1 MKLRYDFSG
10 WATRNDLVCADGRT
24 IRQDAFKDCDGK
36 MVPLVWNHQHNNPT
50 DILGHALL
58 ENRQDGVYA
67 YCTFNES
74 EAGRAGKLLHQ
85 EKGSVEYPFA
95 TLYLPSVKAA
105 YPGKTKEELLNIL
118 NPVFHK
124 FNSIRKKKLELYP
137 GVKETLEKIAGMGI
151 KVVGYTDSAE
161 ENGFYRLKRLGIDDY
176 FQSVYV
182 SDSQFALP
190 DYLPASEKT
199 QIVHGKKPNPA
210 VIHKIC
216 QQESVAIGEIVY
228 LGDSLTKD
236 VYMARRAGA
245 LSVLCKYSYNAKG
258 QDELYSKLVA
268 ISHWTATDFEQEKA
282 IKEICK
288 AENIHPDY
296 TIHAFDEILAI
307 IQTLNTIPS

>member
-1 MKLRYDFSG
+1 MRRRISM
-10 WATRNDLVCADGRT
+10 
-24 IRQDAFKDCDGK
+24 I
-36 MVPLVWNHQHNNPT
+36 
-50 DILGHALL
+50 
-58 ENRQDGVYA
+58 
-67 YCTFNES
+67 
-74 EAGRAGKLLHQ
+74 KLLVTDLDDTLYSWIGFFIPAFYGMLDELSLILSVPKSDLLDEYQHVHQ

-182 SDSQFALP
+182 SDSQFELP

-288 AENIHPDY
+288 HVSFIK
-296 TIHAFDEILAI
+296 
-307 IQTLNTIPS
+307 

>member
-1 MKLRYDFSG
+1 M
-10 WATRNDLVCADGRT
+10 
-24 IRQDAFKDCDGK
+24 I
-36 MVPLVWNHQHNNPT
+36 
-50 DILGHALL
+50 
-58 ENRQDGVYA
+58 
-67 YCTFNES
+67 
-74 EAGRAGKLLHQ
+74 KLLVTDLDDTLYSWIGFFIPAFYGMLDELSLILSVPKSDLLDEYQHVHQ
-85 EKGSVEYPFA
+85 EKGSVEDPFA

-182 SDSQFALP
+182 SDSQFELP

>member
-1 MKLRYDFSG
+1 M
-10 WATRNDLVCADGRT
+10 
-24 IRQDAFKDCDGK
+24 I
-36 MVPLVWNHQHNNPT
+36 
-50 DILGHALL
+50 
-58 ENRQDGVYA
+58 
-67 YCTFNES
+67 
-74 EAGRAGKLLHQ
+74 KLLVTDLDDTLYSWIGFFIPAFYGMLDELSLILSVPKSDLLDEYQHVHQ

-216 QQESVAIGEIVY
+216 QQESVAI
-228 LGDSLTKD
+228 
-236 VYMARRAGA
+236 R
-245 LSVLCKYSYNAKG
+245 
-258 QDELYSKLVA
+258 
-268 ISHWTATDFEQEKA
+268 
-282 IKEICK
+282 
-288 AENIHPDY
+288 
-296 TIHAFDEILAI
+296 
-307 IQTLNTIPS
+307 

>member
-1 MKLRYDFSG
+1 MLDELSLILSVPKS
-10 WATRNDLVCADGRT
+10 DLLDEY
-24 IRQDAFKDCDGK
+24 
-36 MVPLVWNHQHNNPT
+36 QH
-50 DILGHALL
+50 
-58 ENRQDGVYA
+58 V
-67 YCTFNES
+67 
-74 EAGRAGKLLHQ
+74 HQ

-182 SDSQFALP
+182 SDSQFELP